1 MHNLRIFPEK
11 INAFMV
17 KEGHGLDTVVQHVCK
32 MRTEHVW
39 RARARRS
46 AANPT
51 VITYFRMLL
60 SFGGFSRRCCVR
72 RKDLKTARIAAEIWL
87 WLGALRVA
95 CVWRNGGKQ
104 CLKSRLRV
112 LRVA

>member
-1 MHNLRIFPEK
+1 
-11 INAFMV
+11 MV
-17 KEGHGLDTVVQHVCK
+17 KEGHGLATVVQHVCK

-46 AANPT
+46 AANRT
-51 VITYFRMLL
+51 VITYFRMPL

-72 RKDLKTARIAAEIWL
+72 GKDLTTAEIWL

-95 CVWRNGGKQ
+95 CVWRDGGKQ